1 MKPTITKVSKIIDI
15 TFFSPL
21 QEVVS
26 LLLGKIKVR
35 RNDIALKKS
44 DKKVG

>member
-1 MKPTITKVSKIIDI
+1 MKPTIANVSKIINV

-26 LLLGKIKVR
+26 LLLAKIKFR
-35 RNDIALKKS
+35 RNKIALKKMTR
-44 DKKVG
+44 K